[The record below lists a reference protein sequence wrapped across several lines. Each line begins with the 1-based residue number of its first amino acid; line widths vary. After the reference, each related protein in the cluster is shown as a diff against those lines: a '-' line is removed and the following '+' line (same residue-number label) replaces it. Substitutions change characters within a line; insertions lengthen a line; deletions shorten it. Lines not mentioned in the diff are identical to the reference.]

1 MINILNI
8 NDPFYLLFPA
18 ALESQPIK
26 VAALGR
32 PLFPGMLYDCRKDTF
47 IPGAL
52 QT

>member
-1 MINILNI
+1 
-8 NDPFYLLFPA
+8 LLFTA
-18 ALESQPIK
+18 ALASQTMK
-26 VAALGR
+26 VPALGR